1 MQKQSE
7 YNKRSEER
15 KKAKGQ
21 ERVVIWIYTAY
32 KQKIKDYV
40 KQINTKYEEEVNN
53 GWCRNY
59 WWCNH

>member
-40 KQINTKYEEEVNN
+40 KQINTKYEEEVDN
-53 GWCRNY
+53 G
-59 WWCNH
+59 